1 MAEERLSDEILAVKA
16 KEGDRAAFEELFNRY
31 KKPLL
36 NFIYRLIGSR
46 ETAEEV
52 AQEVFIKV
60 YKNLDIF
67 DATKRF
73 ASWLYTIARNLTK
86 NAIRDKRYFR
96 DVSLEQPISGQ
107 DEYIE
112 LKDVIA
118 DTSAQPDTIAQDEE
132 LAEQAQQ
139 VLNTLP
145 LEYREVITL
154 CSIQALTYEE
164 AAKIIGCSIA
174 TVSTRLNKARILFMK
189 KLGLGPGKRSDN
201 I

>member
-16 KEGDRAAFEELFNRY
+16 KEGDRTAFEELFKRY
-31 KKPLL
+31 KKPIL

-60 YKNLDIF
+60 YNNLDIF

-73 ASWLYTIARNLTK
+73 ASWLYTIARNLAK

-118 DTSAQPDTIAQDEE
+118 DTSAQPDAIAQDEE
-132 LAEQAQQ
+132 LAEQAQK

-154 CSIQALTYEE
+154 CSIQGLTYEE
-164 AAKIIGCSIA
+164 AAKIIGCSVA
-174 TVSTRLNKARILFMK
+174 TVSVRLSKAKILFMK
-189 KLGLGPGKRSDN
+189 KLGIEPGR
-201 I
+201 

>member
-96 DVSLEQPISGQ
+96 DVSLEQPIYGQ

-118 DTSAQPDTIAQDEE
+118 DPSAQPDTIAQDEE

-145 LEYREVITL
+145 LEYREVIAL
-154 CSIQALTYEE
+154 CSIQAR
-164 AAKIIGCSIA
+164 
-174 TVSTRLNKARILFMK
+174 TR
-189 KLGLGPGKRSDN
+189 
-201 I
+201 